1 MAALAA
7 HDNSQNRHAG
17 RRHAD
22 ASGTVNR
29 Y

>member
-17 RRHAD
+17 GRHAD
-22 ASGTVNR
+22 ASGPVDGH
-29 Y
+29 